1 MRYKIFPFVMV
12 AFVVVLLL
20 SNTVAVKVAIF
31 GPFFFDGAVILF
43 PFSYIFG
50 DILTEVYGYRRSRV
64 VIWTGFIACIFM
76 SFIYWLV
83 GMLPAAPPWGGQE
96 AYQRI
101 LGQIPR
107 IVMASLVAFFCGEFT
122 NSYILAKLKIFTQ
135 GRWLW
140 TRTIGSTI
148 AGQLVDTALFITIAF
163 TGIVPETVVVRMIIT
178 NYLFKTTYE
187 VLATPLT
194 YAVTG
199 WLKRVEN
206 EDYYDYKTNFNPFMV
221 TGEDLR

>member
-1 MRYKIFPFVMV
+1 MRYKLFPFVMV

-20 SNTVAVKVAIF
+20 SNTVAVKVAKF

-43 PFSYIFG
+43 PISYIFG
-50 DILTEVYGYRRSRV
+50 DILTEVYGYKRSRV
-64 VIWTGFIACIFM
+64 VVWTGFIACLFM
-76 SFIYWLV
+76 SFVYWLV
-83 GMLPAAPPWGGQE
+83 GILPAAPPWGGQE

-101 LGQIPR
+101 LGQTPR
-107 IVMASLVAFFCGEFT
+107 IVLASLVAFFCGEFT
-122 NSYILAKLKIFTQ
+122 NSYILAKLKIFTR

-163 TGIVPETVVVRMIIT
+163 AGIMPGTVLLRMIMT

-206 EDYYDYKTNFNPFMV
+206 EDYYDFQTNYNPFRV
-221 TGEDLR
+221 TMEDLR

>member
-1 MRYKIFPFVMV
+1 MRYKLFPFVMV

-20 SNTVAVKVAIF
+20 SNTVAVKVVKF

-43 PFSYIFG
+43 PISYIFG

-64 VIWTGFIACIFM
+64 VVWTGFIACLFM
-76 SFIYWLV
+76 SFVYWLV
-83 GMLPAAPPWGGQE
+83 GILPTATPWGGQE

-101 LGQIPR
+101 LGQTPK

-140 TRTIGSTI
+140 IRTIGSTI
-148 AGQLVDTALFITIAF
+148 GGQLVDTTLFITIAF
-163 TGIVPETVVVRMIIT
+163 AGIMPETVLLRMIMT

-194 YAVTG
+194 YAVTA

-206 EDYYDYKTNFNPFMV
+206 EDYYDFQTNFNPFMV
-221 TGEDLR
+221 SMEDLR